1 MAVFAR
7 TVAQVR
13 FECDREA
20 ADHEKKQA
28 GKSPMANVNKRAKVA
43 EVLIIG
49 AGASGSVA
57 AKHLAEAGV
66 DVVCLEQGPK
76 VDNSEFW
83 GDKPEWELMAQKR
96 WHPNPNVRDL
106 ENDYPIN
113 TSESDVNP
121 LMYNAVGGSTILY
134 AAHWQRFMPSD
145 FRVKTLDGFADDWPF
160 TYEDLEPFYDAMDIE
175 MGISG
180 LAGDPAYPPGKAPP
194 LPPLPI
200 GKIGMKAAAGMNKL
214 GWHWWP
220 GPNAI
225 PSRPYGGRN
234 QCVRRGTCLT
244 GCPDRA
250 KASTDH
256 THWPS
261 ALANGAR
268 LITGAR
274 VREITVNG
282 EGLATG
288 AIYIDRNGREREQRA
303 EVVIVCCNGVGTPR
317 LLLLS
322 KSANFPDGLANSS
335 GLVGKNL
342 MMHPYAAVTGY
353 FDEPLESWLGP
364 AGQTI
369 QSMQF
374 YETDAK
380 RGFVRGAKW
389 QVMPSG
395 GPLGMRAAY
404 GGKPLEEAWGANLHR
419 NTRKVFG
426 RAFEWGIIAEDLPDE
441 SNQVAID
448 PKLGDSDGIPSPK
461 IIYKNSDNTRKMIDF
476 HLARAKEAMLAAG
489 AVDMSVTPLM
499 RDCGWHL
506 MGTARMGVNPKRAVV
521 DPTGRAHDVQNLY
534 IYDGSVFVTSSG
546 FNPTGTI
553 CAIALRSVKHLIAQ
567 RRNQRVAA

>member
-1 MAVFAR
+1 MMSA
-7 TVAQVR
+7 
-13 FECDREA
+13 DRN
-20 ADHEKKQA
+20 AD
-28 GKSPMANVNKRAKVA
+28 VA

-57 AKHLAEAGV
+57 ARHLAEAGV
-66 DVVCLEQGPK
+66 RVVCLEQGPR
-76 VDNSEFW
+76 VDNGEFY

-106 ENDYPIN
+106 ENDYPCE
-113 TSESDVNP
+113 TSDSDVNP

-145 FRVKTLDGFADDWPF
+145 FRVRTLDGVANDWPF
-160 TYEDLEPFYDAMDIE
+160 TYEDLEPFYDQMDVE
-175 MGISG
+175 MGVSG
-180 LAGDPAYPPGKAPP
+180 LVGDPAYPQGKAPP

-200 GKIGMKAAAGMNKL
+200 GKIGMKAATGMNKL

-225 PSRPYGGRN
+225 PSRDYEGRN

-244 GCPDRA
+244 GCPQRA

-261 ALANGAR
+261 ALAHGAK

-274 VREITVNG
+274 VREITVD
-282 EGLATG
+282 ERGLATG
-288 AIYIDRNGREREQRA
+288 AIYIDRNGRERRQAA
-303 EVVIVCCNGVGTPR
+303 EVVLICANGIGTPR

-322 KSANFPDGLANSS
+322 KSKLHPNGLANSS
-335 GLVGKNL
+335 GLVGRNL
-342 MMHPYAAVTGY
+342 MMHPYAAVTGS
-353 FDEPLESWLGP
+353 FDEDLESWLGP

-374 YETDAK
+374 YETDAS

-419 NTRKVFG
+419 ATKKVFG
-426 RAFEWGIIAEDLPDE
+426 RSFEWGIIAEDLPE
-441 SNQVAID
+441 EANQVVLD
-448 PKLGDSDGIPSPK
+448 PALTDSDGIPAPK
-461 IIYKNSDNTRKMIDF
+461 IIYKNSENTHRMIAF
-476 HLARAKEAMLAAG
+476 HLERAKEAMQAAG
-489 AVDMSVTPLM
+489 AQEMTVTPLM

-506 MGTARMGVNPKRAVV
+506 MGTARMGSDPGSSVVNEW
-521 DPTGRAHDVQNLY
+521 GQAHDVPNLY

-553 CAIALRSVKHLIAQ
+553 CAIALRAVKHLIAN
-567 RRNQRVAA
+567 RRDQKVHQ

>member
-1 MAVFAR
+1 
-7 TVAQVR
+7 
-13 FECDREA
+13 
-20 ADHEKKQA
+20 
-28 GKSPMANVNKRAKVA
+28 MANIKKGAKVA
-43 EVLIIG
+43 DVLIVG

-57 AKHLAEAGV
+57 AKHLAEAGF

-83 GDKPEWELMAQKR
+83 GDKPEWELMSQKR

-106 ENDYPIN
+106 ENDYPVD

-145 FRVKTLDGFADDWPF
+145 FRVKTFDGVADDWPF

-175 MGISG
+175 MGVSG
-180 LAGDPAYPPGKAPP
+180 LGGDPAYPPGKAPP

-200 GKIGMKAAAGMNKL
+200 GKIGMKAAEGMNKL

-225 PSRPYGGRN
+225 PSRPYDGRN

-244 GCPDRA
+244 GCADRA
-250 KASTDH
+250 KASTDQ

-261 ALANGAR
+261 ALAHGAT

-274 VREITVNG
+274 VREITVNA

-288 AIYIDRNGREREQRA
+288 ATYIDRNGREREQRA

-322 KSANFPDGLANSS
+322 KSAQFPDGLTNSS
-335 GLVGKNL
+335 GLIGKNL

-374 YETDAK
+374 YETDAA

-441 SNQVAID
+441 TNRVVLDA
-448 PKLGDSDGIPSPK
+448 KLCDSDGIPSPK
-461 IIYKNSDNTRKMIDF
+461 LIYKNSENTKKLIDF
-476 HLARAKEAMLAAG
+476 HLERAKEATRAAG

-506 MGTARMGVNPKRAVV
+506 MGTARMGVDPKRSVV
-521 DPTGRAHDVQNLY
+521 DQWGRAHDVPNLY
-534 IYDGSVFVTSSG
+534 VYDGSVFVTSSG

-553 CAIALRSVKHLIAQ
+553 CAIALRSVTHLIAQ
-567 RRNQRVAA
+567 RRNQKVAA

>member
-1 MAVFAR
+1 M
-7 TVAQVR
+7 VA
-13 FECDREA
+13 
-20 ADHEKKQA
+20 A
-28 GKSPMANVNKRAKVA
+28 GKKRQRKAD
-43 EVLIIG
+43 VLIIG
-49 AGASGSVA
+49 AGASGAVA
-57 AKHLAEAGV
+57 AAHLAESGIE
-66 DVVCLEQGPK
+66 VVCLEQGGR

-83 GDKPEWELMAQKR
+83 GDKPEWEFMAGKR

-106 ENDYPIN
+106 PNDYPVEV
-113 TSESDVNP
+113 SESDVNP

-145 FRVKTLDGFADDWPF
+145 FRVRTLDGVAEDWPF
-160 TYEDLEPFYDAMDIE
+160 KYEDLEPFYDQMDVE
-175 MGISG
+175 MGASG
-180 LAGDPAYPPGKAPP
+180 MAGDPAYPPMTEYP

-200 GKIGMKAAAGMNKL
+200 GKIGMKAAQGMNKL

-220 GPNAI
+220 APNAI
-225 PSRPYGGRN
+225 PSRPYRGRN
-234 QCVRRGTCLT
+234 QCVRRGACLT

-256 THWPS
+256 THWPI
-261 ALANGAR
+261 ALENGAR

-274 VREITVNG
+274 VREVLVDAKG
-282 EGLATG
+282 RASG
-288 AIYIDRNGREREQRA
+288 AVYIDRNGVERKQEA
-303 EVVIVCCNGVGTPR
+303 SVVILCANGIGTPR

-322 KSANFPDGLANSS
+322 QSGKFPNGLANSS

-342 MMHPYAAVTGY
+342 MMHPYAAVSGQ
-353 FDEPLESWLGP
+353 FDEWMESWLGP

-374 YETDAK
+374 YETDQS

-404 GGKPLEEAWGANLHR
+404 GGKALEDAWGANLHR
-419 NTRKVFG
+419 NTRKTFG
-426 RAFEWGIIAEDLPDE
+426 RSFEWGIIAEDLPDE
-441 SNQVAID
+441 TNQVLLD
-448 PKLGDSDGIPSPK
+448 STLTDSDGIPSPR
-461 IIYKNSDNTRKMIDF
+461 IVYKNSENTKKLIDF
-476 HLARAKEAMLAAG
+476 HLERCKEAMQAAG
-489 AVDMSVTPLM
+489 AIDIAVTPLM

-506 MGTARMGVNPKRAVV
+506 MGTARMGNDPERSVVNEW
-521 DPTGRAHDVQNLY
+521 GQSHDVPNLY

-553 CAIALRSVKHLIAQ
+553 CAIALRSVKHLISE
-567 RRNQRVAA
+567 RRNAEVA

>member
-1 MAVFAR
+1 
-7 TVAQVR
+7 
-13 FECDREA
+13 
-20 ADHEKKQA
+20 
-28 GKSPMANVNKRAKVA
+28 MANVKKDAKIA
-43 EVLIIG
+43 DVLIIG

-57 AKHLAEAGV
+57 AKHLAEAGI

-76 VDNSEFW
+76 VDNSDFW

-106 ENDYPIN
+106 ENDYPVD

-145 FRVKTLDGFADDWPF
+145 FRVKTLDGVADDWPF

-175 MGISG
+175 MGVSG
-180 LAGDPAYPPGKAPP
+180 LGGDPAYPPGKAPP

-200 GKIGMKAAAGMNKL
+200 GKIGMKAAQGMNKL

-225 PSRPYGGRN
+225 PSRPYGGQN

-261 ALANGAR
+261 ALTHGAT

-274 VREITVNG
+274 VREITVSA

-288 AIYIDRNGREREQRA
+288 ANYIDRNGREREQRA
-303 EVVIVCCNGVGTPR
+303 KVVIVCCNGVGTPR

-322 KSANFPDGLANSS
+322 KSARFPDGLANSS
-335 GLVGKNL
+335 GFVGKNL

-374 YETDAK
+374 YETDAT

-441 SNQVAID
+441 TNQVVLDA
-448 PKLGDSDGIPSPK
+448 KLCDSDGIPAPK
-461 IIYKNSDNTRKMIDF
+461 LIYKNSDNTRKLIAF
-476 HLARAKEAMLAAG
+476 HLERAKEATLAAG

-506 MGTARMGVNPKRAVV
+506 MGTARMGVDPKRSVV
-521 DPTGRAHDVQNLY
+521 DQWGRAHDVPNLY
-534 IYDGSVFVTSSG
+534 VYDGSVFVTSSG

-567 RRNQRVAA
+567 RRNQKVAA

>member
-1 MAVFAR
+1 
-7 TVAQVR
+7 
-13 FECDREA
+13 
-20 ADHEKKQA
+20 
-28 GKSPMANVNKRAKVA
+28 
-43 EVLIIG
+43 
-49 AGASGSVA
+49 
-57 AKHLAEAGV
+57 
-66 DVVCLEQGPK
+66 
-76 VDNSEFW
+76 
-83 GDKPEWELMAQKR
+83 
-96 WHPNPNVRDL
+96 
-106 ENDYPIN
+106 
-113 TSESDVNP
+113 
-121 LMYNAVGGSTILY
+121 MYNAVGGSTILY

-145 FRVKTLDGFADDWPF
+145 FRVKTLDSVANDWPF

-175 MGISG
+175 MGVSG
-180 LAGDPAYPPGKAPP
+180 LGGDPAYPPGKAPP

-200 GKIGMKAAAGMNKL
+200 GKIGMKAAEGMNKL

-225 PSRPYGGRN
+225 PSRPYDGRN

-261 ALANGAR
+261 ALAHGAA

-274 VREITVNG
+274 VLEITVNA

-288 AIYIDRNGREREQRA
+288 AIYIDRNGRKREQRA

-322 KSANFPDGLANSS
+322 KSARFPDGLANSS

-353 FDEPLESWLGP
+353 FDESLESWLGP

-374 YETDAK
+374 YETDAA

-441 SNQVAID
+441 TNQVVLDA
-448 PKLGDSDGIPSPK
+448 KLCDSDGIPAPK
-461 IIYKNSDNTRKMIDF
+461 LIYKNSDNTKKLIDF
-476 HLARAKEAMLAAG
+476 HLERAKEATLAAG

-506 MGTARMGVNPKRAVV
+506 MGTARMGVDPKRSVV
-521 DPTGRAHDVQNLY
+521 DQWGRAHEVPNLY
-534 IYDGSVFVTSSG
+534 VYDGSVFVTSSG

-567 RRNQRVAA
+567 RRNQKVAA

>member
-1 MAVFAR
+1 MDNKGKKPPAV
-7 TVAQVR
+7 
-13 FECDREA
+13 
-20 ADHEKKQA
+20 AD
-28 GKSPMANVNKRAKVA
+28 
-43 EVLIIG
+43 VLIIG
-49 AGASGSVA
+49 AGASGSIA
-57 AKHLAEAGV
+57 ARHLSANGFT
-66 DVVCLEQGPK
+66 VVCLEQGGR

-83 GDKPEWELMAQKR
+83 GNKPEWELMSQKR

-106 ENDYPIN
+106 ETDYPVD
-113 TSESDVNP
+113 TSDSDVNP
-121 LMYNAVGGSTILY
+121 LMYSAVGGSTILY

-145 FRVKTLDGFADDWPF
+145 FRVKTLDGVADDWPF
-160 TYEDLEPFYDAMDIE
+160 TYEDLEPYYDQMDIE
-175 MGISG
+175 MGVSA
-180 LAGDPAYPPGKAPP
+180 LNGDPAYPPGKASP

-200 GKIGMKAAAGMNKL
+200 GKIGMKAAEGMNKL

-220 GPNAI
+220 APNAI
-225 PSRPYGGRN
+225 PSKPYAGRN
-234 QCVRRGTCLT
+234 QCVRWGTCLT
-244 GCPDRA
+244 GCPERA
-250 KASTDH
+250 KASFDH
-256 THWPS
+256 THWPD
-261 ALANGAR
+261 ALKCGTH

-274 VREITVNG
+274 VKEITLDAEGLVNG
-282 EGLATG
+282 AV
-288 AIYIDRNGREREQRA
+288 YVDRTGRERHQKA
-303 EVVIVCCNGVGTPR
+303 SIVIVCANGVGTPR

-322 KSANFPDGLANSS
+322 ESSRHPNGLANSS

-374 YETDAK
+374 YETDAS

-395 GPLGMRAAY
+395 GPLGMRSAY

-419 NTRKVFG
+419 NTKKVFG

-441 SNQVAID
+441 TNRVVLD
-448 PKLGDSDGIPSPK
+448 PVLKDSDGIPAPK
-461 IIYKNSDNTRKMIDF
+461 IIYKNSDNTKKMIDF
-476 HLARAKEAMLAAG
+476 HLERAKEAMIAAG
-489 AVDMSVTPLM
+489 AVDISTTPLM

-506 MGTARMGVNPKRAVV
+506 MGTARMGTNPDASVVNEY
-521 DPTGRAHDVQNLY
+521 GQSHDVPNLF

-553 CAIALRSVKHLIAQ
+553 AAIALRAVKHLIAN
-567 RRNQRVAA
+567 RANQKVAA

>member
-1 MAVFAR
+1 
-7 TVAQVR
+7 
-13 FECDREA
+13 
-20 ADHEKKQA
+20 
-28 GKSPMANVNKRAKVA
+28 MANIKKGAKVA
-43 EVLIIG
+43 DVLIIG

-57 AKHLAEAGV
+57 AKHLAEAGI

-106 ENDYPIN
+106 ENDYPVD

-145 FRVKTLDGFADDWPF
+145 FRVKTLDGVADDWPF

-175 MGISG
+175 MGVSG
-180 LAGDPAYPPGKAPP
+180 LGGDPAYPPGKAPP

-200 GKIGMKAAAGMNKL
+200 GKIGMKAAEGMNKL

-225 PSRPYGGRN
+225 PSRPYDGRN

-261 ALANGAR
+261 ALAHGAT

-274 VREITVNG
+274 VREITVNA

-322 KSANFPDGLANSS
+322 KSARFPDGLANSS

-374 YETDAK
+374 YETDAA

-441 SNQVAID
+441 TNQVVLDA
-448 PKLGDSDGIPSPK
+448 KLCDSDGIPSPK
-461 IIYKNSDNTRKMIDF
+461 LIYKNSDNTKKLIDF
-476 HLARAKEAMLAAG
+476 HLERAKEATLAAG

-506 MGTARMGVNPKRAVV
+506 MGTARMGVDPKRSVV
-521 DPTGRAHDVQNLY
+521 DQWGRAHDVPNLY
-534 IYDGSVFVTSSG
+534 VYDGSVFVTSSG

-567 RRNQRVAA
+567 RRNQKVAA